1 MGKEVNINLN
11 ANIEKATSSF
21 NEVGLQIDELNDNIK
36 DFRDT
41 TKKALEK
48 VNQDSKKTSKGFAL
62 IKKGVKGIG
71 GAMKSLLVGG
81 LALVVAG
88 FATLAEG
95 LRNNQKAL
103 DAVNIV
109 MGTVQQVAAD
119 VAKIFIN
126 MFQRVNELTGGF
138 DALQKVVGG
147 SLTIAL
153 NVVVGT
159 IQGLVLGFQ
168 KAQLAF
174 EQSFLGGNDENKI
187 AELQD
192 KIEATE
198 NKLVQTGENIS
209 NAGKQIADNFVEAV
223 GEVGQLAQGVA
234 DATQKSLDEIDITS
248 AKSRAERLVQL
259 QKDAQVAIAENDRL
273 QFKFQRDAELQRQ
286 IRDDVS
292 KSIEERTAA
301 NEKLGGILDEQEKLQ
316 KANANIQIDL
326 AKERLKI
333 DENNVE
339 NQVAL
344 IEAKK
349 NLADV
354 EENIEGFRS
363 EQDVNRVG
371 LEIEQLDLIKS
382 KTEAENARMI
392 QEKEFTAQQ
401 KTDALE
407 RINDLIAV
415 AELEKQIEEQRLQ
428 EQIQNY
434 AIGTQA
440 RTDAEQAFEDF
451 KVASEQKIEALGK
464 QKTDEEIKREDS
476 VRDAKIQI
484 AKQGLAL
491 IQDIAGKGSKIG
503 KAAAIAQAT
512 ISGVQ
517 GVQNAFTTASASPV
531 TIGFPAYPF
540 IQAGLAGAMALK
552 NINSIVSGSK
562 PKASGG
568 AGGSNVATPRSAAP
582 AFNVVGTSS
591 TNQLAETIS
600 GQNDKPVRAYVT
612 SGEVTTAQSL
622 ERSIIEQST
631 IG

>member
-1 MGKEVNINLN
+1 MSKEVNISLN
-11 ANIEKATSSF
+11 ANIKKATSSF
-21 NEVGLQIDELNDNIK
+21 NEVGLQIEGLNDNMK
-36 DFRDT
+36 DFSQV
-41 TKKALEK
+41 TKKALDK
-48 VNQDSKKTSKGFAL
+48 VNNDTKKTSKGFAL

-103 DAVNIV
+103 DAVNVV
-109 MGTVQQVAAD
+109 MGTVQQVAAQ

-126 MFQRVNELTGGF
+126 MFERVSELTGGF

-147 SLTIAL
+147 ALTISL
-153 NVVVGT
+153 NVVVGS
-159 IQGLVLGFQ
+159 IQLLIQGFQ

-192 KIEATE
+192 KIKETGS
-198 NKLVQTGENIS
+198 KLDQTAENIS
-209 NAGKQIADNFVEAV
+209 NAGKQISDNFVEAV

-234 DATQKSLDEIDITS
+234 DATQKSLDQIDVK
-248 AKSRAERLVQL
+248 AANSRAKRLVQL
-259 QKDAQVAIAENDRL
+259 KKDAQLAIAENDFL
-273 QFKFQRDAELQRQ
+273 QFKYQKDAELQRQ

-292 KSIEERTAA
+292 KSIEDRSAA
-301 NEKLGGILDEQEKLQ
+301 NEKLGTILDEQEKLQ
-316 KANANIQIDL
+316 KANANIQINL

-333 DENNVE
+333 DENNIE

-401 KTDALE
+401 KTDALD
-407 RINDLIAV
+407 RINDLIKV
-415 AELEKQIEEQRLQ
+415 AQLEKQVEEQRLQ

-434 AIGTQA
+434 QIGTQA
-440 RTDAEQAFEDF
+440 RVDAEQAFESF
-451 KVASEQKIEALGK
+451 KVSSEQKITTLGK
-464 QKTDEEIKREDS
+464 QKTEEELKRDQN
-476 VRDAKIQI
+476 VKKAKTQI
-484 AKQGLAL
+484 AMQGLAL

-517 GVQNAFTTASASPV
+517 GVQNAFTTASANPI

-552 NINSIVSGSK
+552 NIKTIVSGSK
-562 PKASGG
+562 PNASGG
-568 AGGSNVATPRSAAP
+568 AGTSNVATPRSAAP